1 MKQTEK
7 IEMFFNWLMDNN
19 YFTINT
25 IIMKIIFYLEKP
37 MIMKLN
43 GWINI
48 LKNMVEC
55 ILIRRKKNW
64 LRLINFL

>member
-43 GWINI
+43 G
-48 LKNMVEC
+48 
-55 ILIRRKKNW
+55 
-64 LRLINFL
+64 